1 MNKFLDAQSQ
11 IFPWQ
16 LHPLQL
22 YGLAQEYGINSADL
36 LAALGLEDSQ
46 LENLALNLSW
56 QQYRSMVQLV
66 ENKGPSNWGFKL
78 GQRLNVPSNGLLSL
92 AVMNSESWRQAIGLL
107 TDFKILVTSLFYL
120 KPRETEKYLVIEL
133 HPEFTRD
140 PLTQAFFETFFAII
154 YQLLLSVSNFQEA
167 FINNTEQLCMGFQGE
182 PPLYEQEMRAF
193 FNNNIL
199 FNQGHNQI
207 RINKCLADRKL
218 TSGNPL
224 SAHSIVAILSAQLAL
239 LPANKGFLHVVHEL
253 FEQGNYNQE
262 KCAKKLN
269 ISVATLK
276 RKLKTACTTFNYE
289 LANFRQVEA
298 CHLLNFEIHNIDLIA
313 DKLGFQDIGS
323 FRRFFKKQMGV
334 TPSEFRSMH
343 LDGEE

>member
-1 MNKFLDAQSQ
+1 MNKFLDCHSQ

-22 YGLAQEYGINSADL
+22 YGLAQEYGINPADL
-36 LAALGLEDSQ
+36 LAALGLEKSQ

-56 QQYRSMVQLV
+56 QQYRSMAQLV
-66 ENKGPSNWGFKL
+66 ENTGPSNWGFKL

-92 AVMNSESWRQAIGLL
+92 AVMNCESWRQAIGLL

-120 KPRETEKYLVIEL
+120 KPRETEKYLIIEL

-140 PLTQAFFETFFAII
+140 PLTHAFFETFFTIT
-154 YQLLLSVSNFQEA
+154 YQLLLSVSSFQEA
-167 FINNTEQLCMGFQGE
+167 FMDNTEQLCMVFEGE
-182 PPLYEQEMRAF
+182 PPSYEQGMREF

-207 RINKCLADRKL
+207 RINKRLADRKL

-224 SAHSIVAILSAQLAL
+224 SAHSIVAILNAQLAL
-239 LPANKGFLHVVHEL
+239 LPADKGCLHVLHEL
-253 FEQGNYNQE
+253 FRQGNYSQE
-262 KCAKKLN
+262 KCAKKMN

-289 LANFRQVEA
+289 LASFRQGEA
-298 CHLLNFEIHNIDLIA
+298 CHILNHEHDNNELIS
-313 DKLGFQDIGS
+313 DKLGFQDVGS
-323 FRRFFKKQMGV
+323 FRRFFKKQMNV
-334 TPSEFRSMH
+334 TPNQYRSIH
-343 LDGEE
+343 GR